1 MNVTGESFDYGPY
14 RFLPTFD
21 PDFVAAYFDPTGLY
35 AFGRQPATVQWNL
48 ARLADALTPL
58 APAVSLASALAVY
71 DAAFA
76 EAFHAAVLMRLGLH
90 PLGPDEDEGLVAA
103 VFAFLRDSRVGVD
116 RFFFDWY
123 GGAASETR
131 AQASP
136 GAPLYGGH
144 AFGVLRRRLEPYVP
158 RHPERLA
165 LPYWQQAA
173 PCTLLIDDVEAVW
186 AAITERDDWVPFDAQ
201 LAAIEELRRVRDP
214 LV

>member
-1 MNVTGESFDYGPY
+1 EKADRITALVDHVVADYYPELEGANDRPAALLAAVVGRAAHLTARWMAAGFVHGVLNTDNMNVTGESFDYGPY

-123 GGAASETR
+123 
-131 AQASP
+131 
-136 GAPLYGGH
+136 
-144 AFGVLRRRLEPYVP
+144 
-158 RHPERLA
+158 
-165 LPYWQQAA
+165 
-173 PCTLLIDDVEAVW
+173 
-186 AAITERDDWVPFDAQ
+186 
-201 LAAIEELRRVRDP
+201 
-214 LV
+214 